1 MPDESE
7 WGKLKSGGL
16 WTPGG
21 TVLLGQRND
30 KDKDGGSEMEKETA
44 GLDLV
49 LSLRFHVND
58 DAATEVFWEY
68 SKIETGSKTSLWQTD
83 NKSTA
88 SWFMSAASALLQ
100 HKDSRGGL

>member
-1 MPDESE
+1 M
-7 WGKLKSGGL
+7 
-16 WTPGG
+16 
-21 TVLLGQRND
+21 LLGQRND